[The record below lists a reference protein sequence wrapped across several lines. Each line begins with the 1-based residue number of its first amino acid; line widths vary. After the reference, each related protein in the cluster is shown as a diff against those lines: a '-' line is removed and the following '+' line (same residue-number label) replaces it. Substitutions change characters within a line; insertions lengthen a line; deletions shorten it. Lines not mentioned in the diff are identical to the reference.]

1 MKKLLHERLREW
13 ADSTEGDK
21 YPSTKMLYA
30 TIESDHAPLGADD
43 ERKAFHL
50 LANEIEKYYIPRPRF
65 EDGEPVQ
72 FGDEFADCSGGP
84 HTLHD
89 IRYRDKAAA
98 GLGAKCLLEAN
109 TTSPK
114 DYDGISFN
122 LWDGQTVKRP
132 EPKVLDADGMP
143 TKKGDRVWDITQ
155 EVRDNPFCGGELLV
169 VDVTEDNIVVTPSP
183 GCGATMSA
191 PSSCF
196 SHTRPQYDCNGVL
209 CKRGDIVFGL
219 GREQHRYKVISEELD
234 VEKCEPYNHGRFT
247 LPCLD
252 LTEGDESVCFLD
264 PRMVSHKEPGSY
276 EELQEMLREESPKG
290 DGDSY
295 EKLRDDL
302 KRKYGS
308 NSPWVKRL
316 TAIMERDA

>member
-1 MKKLLHERLREW
+1 MKKLLHDRLRDW
-13 ADSTEGDK
+13 AKEYPYSQLTAANDLGCSPYESIDSVF
-21 YPSTKMLYA
+21 LA
-30 TIESDHAPLGADD
+30 IAD
-43 ERKAFHL
+43 
-50 LANEIEKYYIPRPRF
+50 EIEKYYAHKPCNTEGNPVHKDMEVMGGVVSHWSVS
-65 EDGEPVQ
+65 EDGSWTIFDNDYEEIQCGDKDEP
-72 FGDEFADCSGGP
+72 
-84 HTLHD
+84 
-89 IRYRDKAAA
+89 IR
-98 GLGAKCLLEAN
+98 L
-109 TTSPK
+109 PK
-114 DYDGISFN
+114 
-122 LWDGQTVKRP
+122 
-132 EPKVLDADGMP
+132 PKVLDADGVP
-143 TKKGDRVWDITQ
+143 TKKGDKVWDITQ
-155 EVRDNPFCGGELLV
+155 EVRDNPFLGGELLV
-169 VDVTEDNIVVTPSP
+169 VDVTEDNIVVTPYP

-219 GREQHRYKVISEELD
+219 GREQHRYNVLSEELD

-290 DGDSY
+290 GGDSY

-308 NSPWVKRL
+308 NSQWVKRL

>member
-1 MKKLLHERLREW
+1 MCELRPCPFEKP
-13 ADSTEGDK
+13 DEK
-21 YPSTKMLYA
+21 HH
-30 TIESDHAPLGADD
+30 IEA
-43 ERKAFHL
+43 
-50 LANEIEKYYIPRPRF
+50 IETRPGYGYIYCF
-65 EDGEPVQ
+65 DC
-72 FGDEFADCSGGP
+72 EFAFPGEEELSADVLADRG
-84 HTLHD
+84 
-89 IRYRDKAAA
+89 
-98 GLGAKCLLEAN
+98 N
-109 TTSPK
+109 TRAEREV
-114 DYDGISFN
+114 GI
-122 LWDGQTVKRP
+122 
-132 EPKVLDADGMP
+132 
-143 TKKGDRVWDITQ
+143 
-155 EVRDNPFCGGELLV
+155 
-169 VDVTEDNIVVTPSP
+169 
-183 GCGATMSA
+183 
-191 PSSCF
+191 

-219 GREQHRYKVISEELD
+219 GREQHRYKVLSEELD

-308 NSPWVKRL
+308 NSQWVKRL
-316 TAIMERDA
+316 TALVERDA